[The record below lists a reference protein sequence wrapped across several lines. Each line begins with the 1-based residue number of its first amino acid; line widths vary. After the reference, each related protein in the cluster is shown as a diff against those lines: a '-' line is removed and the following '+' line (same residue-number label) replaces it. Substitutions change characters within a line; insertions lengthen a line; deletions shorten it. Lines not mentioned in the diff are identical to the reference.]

1 MTPDFS
7 CERCQDSLPWYI
19 ANSLSNDER
28 AAMERHLASCG
39 RCHDALEEWR
49 DVAAALHRADERI
62 PLDTASLTTWANISS
77 QLREQI
83 ELPYKANERTTMGQQ
98 DTHIPPANMPAGE
111 PAAARPHRRVP
122 AFVSLVAAAALIA
135 LSIGVFSLFAGRGGH
150 SSAPG
155 GKTTATTH
163 PSCAPSQATANLPA
177 HTILTAIAPVGT
189 DDGWAV
195 GGASDPKQPTSLPST
210 VILRLQNCHWTPVG
224 TPISK
229 AALNDISMVS
239 PDEGWAVGDMVT
251 LDTTPM
257 SDGQP
262 RNSWE
267 VSRPLV
273 LHYTHGSWQQV
284 DVPAEKANAEKVKM
298 VSADEGW
305 MLLYGGKQLITAN
318 GGNAVGYGNSLL
330 HYQNGTWTNVPMTF
344 KKPQMDVADLDARQP
359 GEVWLVGLDNSSGS
373 TQALAA
379 HYSRGVWTSYTG
391 ATIIADPREL
401 DSGTSFNSVSE
412 LSPNDVW
419 AAGGQGLYHF
429 DGTHW
434 TKANINGTTG
444 ADGDTPA
451 ASHSFGKIA
460 MLTPTQGWAFPD
472 LGDPFV
478 FQTYLKHGATRQA
491 VRYDHGVWQ
500 WTALQ
505 PQGATSTM
513 PIRDF
518 ASSSPTQGWA
528 IAQQISNVTEQT
540 WVLLYYDAG
549 AWGVVR
555 QQP

>member
-19 ANSLSNDER
+19 ANSLSNDEQ
-28 AAMERHLASCG
+28 AAMERHLASCR
-39 RCHDALEEWR
+39 RCRDALEEWR
-49 DVAAALHRADERI
+49 EVAAALHRAAESI

-77 QLREQI
+77 HLREQI
-83 ELPYKANERTTMGQQ
+83 QIPYKANERITMGKQ
-98 DTHIPPANMPAGE
+98 DTNTSSASMPAGA
-111 PAAARPHRRVP
+111 PPTTRPHRRIP
-122 AFVSLVAAAALIA
+122 AFISLVAAAAVIA
-135 LSIGVFSLFAGRGGH
+135 LSIGIFSLFAGRGGH

-155 GKTTATTH
+155 GTNTATTH

-177 HTILTAIAPVGT
+177 HTILTAIAPVGA

-195 GGASDPKQPTSLPST
+195 GGASDPKRPTSPPT
-210 VILRLQNCHWTPVG
+210 TAILRLQNCHWTPVG

-229 AALNDISMVS
+229 AVLSDISMVS
-239 PDEGWAVGDMVT
+239 ADEGWAVGEMMA

-257 SDGQP
+257 SNGQP

-267 VSRPLV
+267 VSGPLV

-284 DVPAEKANAEKVKM
+284 NVPAEKASAEKVKM

-305 MLLYGGKQLITAN
+305 MLLYGGKHPVSSDPNQS
-318 GGNAVGYGNSLL
+318 VGYQYSLL
-330 HYQNGTWTNVPMTF
+330 HYQNGTWDNVPMTF
-344 KKPQMDVADLDARQP
+344 RKPQMAVSDLDARQP
-359 GEVWLVGLDNSSGS
+359 GDVWLVGFDNSSGG

-379 HYSRGVWTSYTG
+379 HYSHGVWTPYTG

-401 DSGTSFNSVSE
+401 ASGSDLNSVSE

-419 AAGGQGLYHF
+419 VAGGRGLYHF

-434 TKANINGTTG
+434 TKAGIQGTTG
-444 ADGDTPA
+444 ADGDTP
-451 ASHSFGKIA
+451 STPHSFGLIA
-460 MLTPTQGWAFPD
+460 MVSPTQGWAFPD
-472 LGDPFV
+472 MGDPFV

-500 WTALQ
+500 WTTLQ
-505 PQGATSTM
+505 PQGATANM

-518 ASSSPTQGWA
+518 ARSSPTQGWA
-528 IAQQISNVTEQT
+528 IAQQIFNVPEQT
-540 WVLLYYDAG
+540 SVLLYYDG
-549 AWGVVR
+549 SNWGVVR